1 MEIAALIG
9 FRPRLWA
16 TVWTAAALAGLI
28 GLGTWQVQRLFWK
41 EALIVERQAGFN
53 AAAVP
58 LPRSE
63 ADLAGILWQRVF
75 IEGEYL
81 HDRELYL
88 AARSMRGNV
97 GFHIVTPFLRDSG
110 ETVLINRGWVPRQRR
125 DPAARHLGQ
134 IEGPVRVEGIVTPG
148 AARGRFSP
156 DNDAAGNVWLWV
168 DLGEMAGAVGR
179 PLQPVVVEAIETDVL
194 GGFPIGG
201 QTRIN
206 LPNDHMQYAFT
217 WYALAIALG
226 VIYVVWHRRQER
238 EEAG

>member
-125 DPAARHLGQ
+125 DPR
-134 IEGPVRVEGIVTPG
+134 RGIPG
-148 AARGRFSP
+148 SQGRRLRSHP
-156 DNDAAGNVWLWV
+156 ATA
-168 DLGEMAGAVGR
+168 GR
-179 PLQPVVVEAIETDVL
+179 P
-194 GGFPIGG
+194 GSG
-201 QTRIN
+201 
-206 LPNDHMQYAFT
+206 
-217 WYALAIALG
+217 
-226 VIYVVWHRRQER
+226 
-238 EEAG
+238 